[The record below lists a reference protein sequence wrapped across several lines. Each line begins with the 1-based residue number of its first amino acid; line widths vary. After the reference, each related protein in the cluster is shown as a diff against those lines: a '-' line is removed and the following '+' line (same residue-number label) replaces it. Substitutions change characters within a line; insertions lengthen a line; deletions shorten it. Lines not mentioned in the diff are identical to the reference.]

1 MIDPR
6 TLTDQ
11 EIGQLMDQGC
21 TCTDWSNV
29 TVSPQFDAATVSQT
43 ALSGKIELGHFDK
56 VVRIW
61 PGVVHAAGI
70 FNATLHNCR
79 VGNHTLIRNVGSC
92 LSNLDIADEVIIDQ
106 VNLIATT
113 EETSFGNGVEV
124 AAVNEAGGREVPIYD
139 RLSAQTAYLI
149 AFYRHRPQLIA
160 NLKAMIASYAAQV
173 QSERGT
179 IGRGARLVNCDT
191 LINCRIGPDANL
203 EQVTRLENGT
213 VNSRSDAPTT
223 VGPGVIARDF
233 IMTDGALVT
242 DGTVLD
248 HCFVGQ
254 GVRLKQFNAEHCLF
268 FANCEAYLGE
278 ACAVFAGPY
287 TVTHHKSSLLIA
299 AYTSFMNAGSATNQ
313 SNHMY
318 RLGPVHQGIL
328 ERGCKTGSG
337 AYVCFPAHIGAFS
350 FIKGQHYHHPDSQ
363 MFPFSYLV
371 EDDSHTRL
379 HPGAALGTVGLQRD
393 LDKWPQRDRRNEDG
407 RLDWI
412 HFDGLGPYVGQQIV
426 VALEIL
432 KIDANHYATLKISTS
447 ARQRGIELYQT
458 ALDLILARSVK
469 ARLTERP
476 CQTLADLRQ
485 AMHPAVPT
493 ACEKWAD
500 LAGLYAPQELLA
512 DLVQDL
518 EDGHLNSL
526 TQLDENWATLHSQY
540 PLWRWAWA
548 AAILQ
553 ERLEKPWEDLALQD
567 VIDLLQ
573 KGQKAEALLARLQ
586 KMDAQ
591 RDVGKEAQIGYGLNG
606 DNVIQKQDFKAVRGD
621 NQEFQGPS
629 TDWDDWIGRL
639 KDLGS
644 TQAL

>member
-242 DGTVLD
+242 GRHCPWITVLW
-248 HCFVGQ
+248 GQ
-254 GVRLKQFNAEHCLF
+254 G
-268 FANCEAYLGE
+268 
-278 ACAVFAGPY
+278 
-287 TVTHHKSSLLIA
+287 SSSETIQCRTLPVLCQLRGLSGRGLCGVCR
-299 AYTSFMNAGSATNQ
+299 TL
-313 SNHMY
+313 Y
-318 RLGPVHQGIL
+318 RDPPQVQPV
-328 ERGCKTGSG
+328 
-337 AYVCFPAHIGAFS
+337 
-350 FIKGQHYHHPDSQ
+350 
-363 MFPFSYLV
+363 
-371 EDDSHTRL
+371 
-379 HPGAALGTVGLQRD
+379 
-393 LDKWPQRDRRNEDG
+393 DR
-407 RLDWI
+407 
-412 HFDGLGPYVGQQIV
+412 
-426 VALEIL
+426 
-432 KIDANHYATLKISTS
+432 
-447 ARQRGIELYQT
+447 
-458 ALDLILARSVK
+458 
-469 ARLTERP
+469 
-476 CQTLADLRQ
+476 
-485 AMHPAVPT
+485 
-493 ACEKWAD
+493 
-500 LAGLYAPQELLA
+500 GLYLLH
-512 DLVQDL
+512 
-518 EDGHLNSL
+518 E
-526 TQLDENWATLHSQY
+526 
-540 PLWRWAWA
+540 RW
-548 AAILQ
+548 
-553 ERLEKPWEDLALQD
+553 
-567 VIDLLQ
+567 
-573 KGQKAEALLARLQ
+573 
-586 KMDAQ
+586 
-591 RDVGKEAQIGYGLNG
+591 
-606 DNVIQKQDFKAVRGD
+606 
-621 NQEFQGPS
+621 
-629 TDWDDWIGRL
+629 
-639 KDLGS
+639 
-644 TQAL
+644 